1 MPKTYY
7 KNPRQNKPNPV
18 AKELKHSGMFRA
30 QTISD
35 KREKEQQRRHEKGEL
50 NLKRWRA
57 ELEKSEGDKDES

>member
-50 NLKRWRA
+50 NLKR
-57 ELEKSEGDKDES
+57 K